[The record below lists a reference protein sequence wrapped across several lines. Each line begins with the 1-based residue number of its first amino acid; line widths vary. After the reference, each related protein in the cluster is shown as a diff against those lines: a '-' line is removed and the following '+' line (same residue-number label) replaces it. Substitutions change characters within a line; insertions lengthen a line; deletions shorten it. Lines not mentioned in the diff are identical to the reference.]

1 MVVRSWNC
9 QVPNGKAQATGC
21 IGLQFKG
28 TLYMH
33 AGMCADNEILTQAIT
48 EVLVFPSV
56 CHTLPHLLA
65 RLCPQTECASLVT
78 ITPGHIQ
85 MHVRPTQ
92 IRWREVTDLLPYMCT
107 QASQELTTPSAPTH
121 SLLPPTPLQLH
132 SLHPFILPT
141 HPTPTS
147 PSTCFPHFTSP
158 TLPFPPHSHFT
169 QATPHPT
176 PTSPKPHPIPL
187 PLHPS
192 HTPSHSHLSQVTHLQ
207 LFSSQSRQHW
217 DWPAAPT
224 QPSQS
229 PQDRDVVS
237 ALTIGDPAHRPHT
250 TEGCLRS
257 EGLQPRKHMHVAM
270 VTVPHSNITVT

>member
-1 MVVRSWNC
+1 
-9 QVPNGKAQATGC
+9 
-21 IGLQFKG
+21 
-28 TLYMH
+28 
-33 AGMCADNEILTQAIT
+33 
-48 EVLVFPSV
+48 
-56 CHTLPHLLA
+56 
-65 RLCPQTECASLVT
+65 
-78 ITPGHIQ
+78 
-85 MHVRPTQ
+85 MHVCPTQ

-107 QASQELTTPSAPTH
+107 QASQELTTPSAHAH

-132 SLHPFILPT
+132 SPHPAHSHLPQA
-141 HPTPTS
+141 PAFPTS
-147 PSTCFPHFTSP
+147 LLP
-158 TLPFPPHSHFT
+158 PFPSHL
-169 QATPHPT
+169 T

-257 EGLQPRKHMHVAM
+257 EGLQPGKHMHVGM
-270 VTVPHSNITVT
+270 VTVSHSNITVT